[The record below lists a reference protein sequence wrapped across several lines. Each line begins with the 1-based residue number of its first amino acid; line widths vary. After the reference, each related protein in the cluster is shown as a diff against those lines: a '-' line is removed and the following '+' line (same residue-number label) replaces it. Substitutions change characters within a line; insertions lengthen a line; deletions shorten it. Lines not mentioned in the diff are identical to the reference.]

1 MNNGLQLIDQVD
13 IEELAQLLMK
23 INGISQGRDIV
34 WLFNDGR
41 STNNQ
46 AAIQNWLRAE
56 VWTRLTNQQSIELK
70 SLVDALRER
79 LNDAMEELRS

>member
-1 MNNGLQLIDQVD
+1 MNNAPQLIDQVD
-13 IEELAQLLMK
+13 IEEVSQLLME
-23 INGISQGRDIV
+23 INGISRGRDIV

-41 STNNQ
+41 STNNH
-46 AAIQNWLRAE
+46 AAIQNWLRSE
-56 VWTRLTNQQSIELK
+56 VWKRLTNQQSIELK